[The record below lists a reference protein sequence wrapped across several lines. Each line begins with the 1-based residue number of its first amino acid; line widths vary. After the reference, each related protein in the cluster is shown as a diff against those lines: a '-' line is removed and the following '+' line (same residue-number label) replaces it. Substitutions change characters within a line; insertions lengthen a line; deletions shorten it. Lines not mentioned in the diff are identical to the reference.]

1 MIFLIQRLAFRIRR
15 SRTFA
20 WAYLCQLILLNSMFL
35 LFISNAR
42 ADDCSIDPTRAE
54 DCLRTPGFG
63 ENLGTGVAVIGTIL
77 VNGVAI
83 QTIILQPR
91 RPGDKD
97 SDDPPITFFLNIKT
111 QEARSTIKPD
121 GKDSLWVYAKV
132 SCSDPKVD
140 CSAMTEGISFGPGG
154 ANADWLQTAQ
164 TDFQGGYKA
173 VQIIAVNPNPAVPVP
188 APSACLNV
196 YAAVQGGNLTA
207 TLPLQ
212 MPVQVAEWE
221 VLLKPDGLTQVMP
234 DTKESLTLYARIK
247 FDETAFSDPAEL
259 QKVKDETKATI
270 KMSSSTDW
278 VKLDEPLQD
287 TGDHV
292 ASWIIASNPSGNVG
306 GTQGPELCTVTIN
319 GSFMGTPMATHTTVI
334 TLTARPEIDARPDQ
348 VQLLAGSRGSTD
360 VTVWVSN
367 PGPGTWSFDPR
378 VTKGSAELLTLSKD
392 DKGPAMTL
400 VNIAE
405 NAGNLDT
412 GASRIYCTVSVFA
425 KNDDLKLELERQ
437 ILVAVCQEGLV
448 ITHGADG
455 DSIHVRADGKQVKNE
470 VDLCVFTYSAE
481 TKELKADPEAARNIV
496 IDIDEEAKSQGDNVA
511 SACVVHHDFEGITA
525 ENNPAAKIMWWA
537 EKEIPGE
544 DRMMVRYKASVPG
557 MDPDKF
563 SKQLPVT
570 IEAMTLEEE
579 SEAKEIEIGRC
590 REVIAKYIPADKQ
603 QQFYTLV
610 DRRKDTLGPKG
621 LATLRRKIWGIAVNL
636 ILADGAE
643 GYKSEAEWANRI
655 VVVLEWSEWA
665 GDIAFNAAA
674 AALCGPVGQIA
685 APMIKSAMVSAI
697 TCYENGED
705 FEAWAAQN
713 LWGVWGVIEGQALDI
728 DRLTRLTGNSKYKA
742 WAIYIGYTFG
752 KKLYQTRSLVEA
764 AKETA
769 QEIGMGQFN
778 NWLGEKAKAS
788 YQKHGLGGVKP
799 TPEGSTSAHPDEG
812 DPSSGTH
819 GDEPSTGKKPGEE
832 PASTKK
838 PGDETG
844 TKPDES
850 STRKP
855 GDETGAKPDESS
867 TKKPG
872 DETGTTPDE
881 PGAKK
886 PGDESGAKPDEP
898 GTKKPGDDAPN
909 QSGDENNPPPEPG
922 EKPTRDEAWKQ
933 GREQGKQ
940 AIKELGE
947 ATKSD
952 NPDRQRQAALRFL
965 RDKNAMMELNNDPG
979 AGYLRKKLN
988 DTMQDVYTKTD
999 RGTKTD
1005 LAQHLGVPETDI
1017 RVFNAT
1023 NTKKPSGTTKSSYD
1037 RDITYQR
1044 RAKEGELVRDPNA
1057 EGGFHKVKAGEQ
1069 RWVDI
1074 PASTAEKHY
1083 ARNFYEAST
1092 GKQGAS
1098 DAEVTS
1104 YARAHD
1110 QTCTDR
1116 LSADAYGTSRK
1127 DLDTAIKRPGR
1138 DFSDPQ
1144 QVGQCMEHKSNEWFE
1159 KAHQVEGTHPS
1170 EAEGNRAEGMRQT
1183 TKQYD
1188 NQVKARVGA
1197 LRDQGVDVKTNP
1209 RLESAMNE
1217 MKKVE
1222 KGQQSPAAAEAKLKE
1237 LGYDS
1242 PQQVAHDSGK
1252 YLESLQKLR
1261 PKPPAV
1267 KG

>member
-1 MIFLIQRLAFRIRR
+1 MIRRIQRLAYRLR
-15 SRTFA
+15 SSRVFA
-20 WAYLCQLILLNSMFL
+20 WTYLSQIVLLNLMFL
-35 LFISNAR
+35 VFIPSAF
-42 ADDCSIDPTRAE
+42 ADDCSIDPRRAE
-54 DCLRTPGFG
+54 DCLRTPGFA
-63 ENLGTGVAVIGTIL
+63 ENLGTGVAVLGTIL
-77 VNGVAI
+77 VNGIAI

-91 RPGDKD
+91 SPSDSDKD
-97 SDDPPITFFLNIKT
+97 NEDPPITFYLNIRT
-111 QEARSTIKPD
+111 QEARSTLKPD

-140 CSAMTEGISFGPGG
+140 CSPMTDGISFTPGG
-154 ANADWLQTAQ
+154 ANANWLQIAQ

-173 VQIIAVNPNPAVPVP
+173 AQFIAANPTPTVSVP
-188 APSACLNV
+188 APSSSIDIS
-196 YAAVQGGNLTA
+196 AAVQGGMLTA
-207 TLPLQ
+207 SLPLQ
-212 MPVQVAEWE
+212 MPVQVAEWD
-221 VLLKPDGLTQVMP
+221 VLIQPEGVTQIMP
-234 DTKESLTLYARIK
+234 DTKESVNLYARIK
-247 FDETAFSDPAEL
+247 FDETAFTDPTEL
-259 QKVKDETKATI
+259 KRVQDETKASI
-270 KMSSSTDW
+270 KMVSSTDW
-278 VKLDEPLQD
+278 VKIDGALQD
-287 TGDHV
+287 TGDYM
-292 ASWIIASNPSGNVG
+292 ATWIVASNPSGNIG
-306 GTQGPELCTVTIN
+306 AIQGPESCTITIT
-319 GSFMGTPMATHTTVI
+319 GSFMGTPLPAKTTVI

-348 VQLLAGSRGSTD
+348 IQLLAGSHGSTD
-360 VTVWVSN
+360 VTVWIAN

-378 VTKGSAELLTLSKD
+378 VTKGSAELVTLSKD

-400 VNIAE
+400 VTIAD
-405 NAGNLDT
+405 NAGNLNT
-412 GASRIYCTVSVFA
+412 GASKVYCTVSVFA
-425 KNDDLKLELERQ
+425 KNDQLSLELERQ
-437 ILVAVCQEGLV
+437 ILVALCQEGLV
-448 ITHGADG
+448 ITHCADG
-455 DSIHVRADGKQVKNE
+455 DSIHVRADGKQQKTE
-470 VDLCVFTYSAE
+470 VDLCVFTYNAE
-481 TKELKADPEAARNIV
+481 TKELRADEGAAKSIV
-496 IDIDEEAKSQGDNVA
+496 IDLDEEAKSMGYNVA
-511 SACVVHHDFEGITA
+511 TACVVHHDPEGMTA

-570 IEAMTLEEE
+570 VEAMTLEEE
-579 SEAKEIEIGRC
+579 SAAKEVEIERC
-590 REVIAKYIPADKQ
+590 RQVITKYIPAGKQ
-603 QQFYTLV
+603 QQFTALV

-621 LATLRRKIWGIAVNL
+621 LATLRHKIWGIAVNL
-636 ILADGAE
+636 ILAEGAE
-643 GYKSEAEWANRI
+643 GYKNDAEWADRI
-655 VVVLEWSEWA
+655 VVVLEWAEWA

-674 AALCGPVGQIA
+674 AALCGPMGQIA
-685 APMIKSAMVSAI
+685 APMIKSALVSAI

-705 FEAWAAQN
+705 FEAWATQN
-713 LWGVWGVIEGQALDI
+713 LWGVWGAVEGQALDI
-728 DRLTRLTGNSKYKA
+728 DRLTKLTGNSKAKA
-742 WAIYIGYTFG
+742 WAIFVGYTFG
-752 KKLYQTRSLVEA
+752 KKLYQGKAVLDA

-799 TPEGSTSAHPDEG
+799 TPESGTTAHPDEA
-812 DPSSGTH
+812 DPSSSAH
-819 GDEPSTGKKPGEE
+819 GDEPSTGRKPGDESA
-832 PASTKK
+832 PGKK
-838 PGDETG
+838 PGDE
-844 TKPDES
+844 PS

-855 GDETGAKPDESS
+855 GDETVVKPDETS

-872 DETGTTPDE
+872 DEP
-881 PGAKK
+881 
-886 PGDESGAKPDEP
+886 GAKPDEP
-898 GTKKPGDDAPN
+898 NAKKPGDDAPVTPD
-909 QSGDENNPPPEPG
+909 GDNNPPPEPS
-922 EKPTRDEAWKQ
+922 EKPTRDEAWKE
-933 GREQGKQ
+933 GRENGKV

-947 ATKSD
+947 AVKSD
-952 NPDRQRQAALRFL
+952 NPDRQRQAALKFL

-988 DTMQDVYTKTD
+988 DTMKDVYTSTD

-1005 LAQHLGVPETDI
+1005 LAQHLGVPESDI

-1057 EGGFHKVKAGEQ
+1057 PGGFHEVKAGEQ

-1159 KAHQVEGTHPS
+1159 KAHQVEATHPS
-1170 EAEGNRAEGMRQT
+1170 EAEGYRAEGMRQT
-1183 TKQYD
+1183 SKQYD
-1188 NQVKARVGA
+1188 NQVRARVGA
-1197 LRDQGVDVKTNP
+1197 LQDQGVNVKTDP
-1209 RLESAMNE
+1209 RLEAAMGE

-1222 KGQQSPAAAEAKLKE
+1222 TGHQSPAAAEAKLKE

-1261 PKPPAV
+1261 PRIG